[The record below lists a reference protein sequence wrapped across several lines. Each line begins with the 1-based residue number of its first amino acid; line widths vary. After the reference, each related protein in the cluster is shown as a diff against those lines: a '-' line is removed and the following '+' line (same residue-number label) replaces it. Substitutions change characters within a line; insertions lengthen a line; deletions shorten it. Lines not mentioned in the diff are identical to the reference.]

1 MSEEFIGSTGSN
13 FRVALYAQKIN
24 FLNVDSIPI
33 KNVLVAN
40 LIMDESVFSNKN
52 GEVDLTIFQD
62 DDELL
67 QIIHQSYKSIFL
79 PKKILADQKILI
91 LEKETRK
98 IAPVEVSVKI

>member
-1 MSEEFIGSTGSN
+1 MKPFFTLIGLIL
-13 FRVALYAQKIN
+13 ALKLNAQKIK
-24 FLNVDSIPI
+24 FFNVDSVPI

-79 PKKILADQKILI
+79 PK
-91 LEKETRK
+91 
-98 IAPVEVSVKI
+98 